1 MTSLIISKIQF
12 KNLENLIHFQ
22 GKRQAVE
29 TCTMITNKSDV
40 GIQRQMFESSYFNHA
55 Q

>member
-1 MTSLIISKIQF
+1 MTALIISKIQL
-12 KNLENLIHFQ
+12 KNLENLIHSQ

-29 TCTMITNKSDV
+29 AYTMITNKSDV
-40 GIQRQMFESSYFNHA
+40 GIQRRMFESSYYNYA